1 MDHTRL
7 TPFLSRILDGK
18 WVRDEIQKECL
29 PRVER
34 LVAHAGRPPCLAVIL
49 AGSNPASEIY
59 VRGKVK
65 ACQEL
70 GISSQK
76 LTPPASVTTA
86 ELLAEIDKLNRREDV
101 DGILAQLP
109 LPKQVDTRA
118 VLAAILPEKDVDGLH
133 PVNVGNL
140 VANRAGLRPCT
151 PCGIM
156 ELLRRYE
163 IPVAGRRA
171 VVVGRSDIVGKPMAL
186 LLLHQHATVT
196 ICHSRT
202 ANLAEECARADIL
215 VAAIGRPAFVR
226 REFIKPGA
234 TVIDVGMNRLSDR
247 AEVISLLAGAP
258 EKMAL
263 FEKNGS
269 VLVGDVHPAE
279 VAEIAGA
286 YTPVPGGVGLLTIA
300 MLMVNTIDA
309 AERRLGL
316 CSA

>member
-1 MDHTRL
+1 
-7 TPFLSRILDGK
+7 
-18 WVRDEIQKECL
+18 
-29 PRVER
+29 
-34 LVAHAGRPPCLAVIL
+34 
-49 AGSNPASEIY
+49 
-59 VRGKVK
+59 
-65 ACQEL
+65 
-70 GISSQK
+70 
-76 LTPPASVTTA
+76 
-86 ELLAEIDKLNRREDV
+86 
-101 DGILAQLP
+101 
-109 LPKQVDTRA
+109 
-118 VLAAILPEKDVDGLH
+118 
-133 PVNVGNL
+133 
-140 VANRAGLRPCT
+140 
-151 PCGIM
+151 
-156 ELLRRYE
+156 
-163 IPVAGRRA
+163 VAGRRA

-202 ANLAEECARADIL
+202 TDLAQECARADIL
-215 VAAIGRPAFVR
+215 VAAIGRPAFIR

-247 AEVISLLAGAP
+247 AEVVSLLANAP
-258 EKMAL
+258 AKMAL

-269 VLVGDVHPAE
+269 VLVGDVHPTE

>member
-1 MDHTRL
+1 M
-7 TPFLSRILDGK
+7 LDGK

-29 PRVER
+29 PRVGR
-34 LVAHAGRPPCLAVIL
+34 MVAQAGRPPCLVVIL
-49 AGSNPASEIY
+49 AGSDPASEIY

-70 GISSQK
+70 GIASEK

-86 ELLAEIDKLNRREDV
+86 ELLAEIDRLNRREDV

-109 LPKQVDTRA
+109 LPRQVDTRA

-163 IPVAGRRA
+163 IPVAGQRA

-202 ANLAEECARADIL
+202 ADLAQECARADIL
-215 VAAIGRPAFVR
+215 VAAIGRPAFIR

-234 TVIDVGMNRLSDR
+234 TVIDVGMNRLSDP
-247 AEVISLLAGAP
+247 AEVVSLLANAP
-258 EKMAL
+258 AKMAL

>member
-1 MDHTRL
+1 M
-7 TPFLSRILDGK
+7 LDGK

-29 PRVER
+29 PRVGR
-34 LVAHAGRPPCLAVIL
+34 MVAQAGRPPCLVVIL
-49 AGSNPASEIY
+49 AGSDPASEIY

-70 GISSQK
+70 GIASEK

-86 ELLAEIDKLNRREDV
+86 ELLAEIDRLNRREDV

-109 LPKQVDTRA
+109 LPRQVDTRA

-163 IPVAGRRA
+163 IPVAGQRA

-202 ANLAEECARADIL
+202 ADLAQECARADIL
-215 VAAIGRPAFVR
+215 VAAIGRPAFIR

-234 TVIDVGMNRLSDR
+234 TVIDVGMNRLSDP
-247 AEVISLLAGAP
+247 AEVVSLLANAP
-258 EKMAL
+258 AKMAL

-279 VAEIAGA
+279 VAEIAAA